1 MSVVSKNS
9 MPISAKIKIISL
21 ALIGLASLITAI
33 LSLINPVSPFL
44 VAGLLMLSS
53 CSNGLGILLYK
64 NSSAIQEFIKKYISS
79 ENQIMVKLDDI
90 KSFMSDIDSVKSELK
105 SLTTDKNIKYSSTN
119 IPKFRGNYD
128 KKTGSII
135 LVQDDQDEELKEIIS
150 VRNSDYNEPVEITPK
165 SNISESSNMSMYREY
180 YTSDGVLLYREKINS
195 NHNV

>member
-64 NSSAIQEFIKKYISS
+64 NSSAIQEFIRKYISS

-105 SLTTDKNIKYSSTN
+105 SLTTDKNIKYSSSN

-180 YTSDGVLLYREKINS
+180 YTSDGILLYREKINS